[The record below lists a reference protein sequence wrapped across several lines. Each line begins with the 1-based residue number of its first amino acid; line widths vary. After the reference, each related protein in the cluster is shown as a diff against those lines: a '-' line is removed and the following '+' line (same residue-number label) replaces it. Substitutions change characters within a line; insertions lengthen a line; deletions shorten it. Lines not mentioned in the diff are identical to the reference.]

1 MLVESL
7 GEFMKFSNV
16 AMIDFNNGVD
26 KGSGSSSENKQ
37 LNEIMKGIVGLKVS
51 DKLKVCDELVQNSKR
66 LEFFLTLPKE
76 EQEEYVWML
85 LDGRL

>member
-1 MLVESL
+1 MT
-7 GEFMKFSNV
+7 
-16 AMIDFNNGVD
+16 DFNNGVD

-37 LNEIMKGIVGLKVS
+37 PNEIMKGIVGLKVS

>member
-1 MLVESL
+1 MT
-7 GEFMKFSNV
+7 
-16 AMIDFNNGVD
+16 DFNNGVD

-76 EQEEYVWML
+76 GQEEYVWML